1 MGQPVLRQVTHWYLG
16 TVPFYQWSLL
26 VFALQAQQQLAFD
39 DLAALHVDARNA
51 LAHGAHELVGDG
63 AARGGHVLDGVAL
76 AKNEGVELTDEQLEA
91 ISGGGNWLGCWVK
104 DCKDFVCKELE

>member
-1 MGQPVLRQVTHWYLG
+1 MTKEVDMD
-16 TVPFYQWSLL
+16 FK
-26 VFALQAQQQLAFD
+26 
-39 DLAALHVDARNA
+39 DLTPEQMEKAKACTTGD
-51 LAHGAHELVGDG
+51 ELV
-63 AARGGHVLDGVAL
+63 AR

>member
-1 MGQPVLRQVTHWYLG
+1 MTRYEDLTPEQMEKAKACT
-16 TVPFYQWSLL
+16 TV
-26 VFALQAQQQLAFD
+26 D
-39 DLAALHVDARNA
+39 
-51 LAHGAHELVGDG
+51 EL
-63 AARGGHVLDGVAL
+63 VAL